1 VFPLSVRQPSPE
13 IFAFSHFH
21 FRQNIHQFSFLVR
34 RTAEQ
39 EQHIL
44 WLRPIKSH
52 LLAQKKDSMIVGN
65 NKALSAL
72 LLLAASASSTQ
83 AFVPSASASASAAVS
98 SGVRQTQLFSTIEK
112 VKVSPPPTV
121 TGDNAADLF
130 EAHVQKTY
138 G

>member
-1 VFPLSVRQPSPE
+1 
-13 IFAFSHFH
+13 
-21 FRQNIHQFSFLVR
+21 
-34 RTAEQ
+34 
-39 EQHIL
+39 
-44 WLRPIKSH
+44 
-52 LLAQKKDSMIVGN
+52 MIVGN

-98 SGVRQTQLFSTIEK
+98 SGVRQPQLLSTIEK

>member
-1 VFPLSVRQPSPE
+1 
-13 IFAFSHFH
+13 
-21 FRQNIHQFSFLVR
+21 
-34 RTAEQ
+34 
-39 EQHIL
+39 
-44 WLRPIKSH
+44 
-52 LLAQKKDSMIVGN
+52 MIVG

-83 AFVPSASASASAAVS
+83 AFVPSASASASVS

-121 TGDNAADLF
+121 TGDQAADLF

>member
-1 VFPLSVRQPSPE
+1 M
-13 IFAFSHFH
+13 
-21 FRQNIHQFSFLVR
+21 
-34 RTAEQ
+34 
-39 EQHIL
+39 
-44 WLRPIKSH
+44 
-52 LLAQKKDSMIVGN
+52 LAQKKDSMIVGN

>member
-1 VFPLSVRQPSPE
+1 
-13 IFAFSHFH
+13 
-21 FRQNIHQFSFLVR
+21 
-34 RTAEQ
+34 
-39 EQHIL
+39 
-44 WLRPIKSH
+44 
-52 LLAQKKDSMIVGN
+52 MIVGN

-72 LLLAASASSTQ
+72 LLLAASATSSQ
-83 AFVPSASASASAAVS
+83 AFVPSASASRS
-98 SGVRQTQLFSTIEK
+98 SSSSSQLFSTIEK